1 MDVALDQVDTKL
13 DGGAEGRERVFWA
26 LIRISAMTPEQNAAA
41 SKLRREALGMRD
53 RHRPMLREL
62 SRPFYIRGH
71 AQEISH
77 AAVTSAAALA
87 RASPRSYDP
96 TQEPLAG
103 ATTAGASAGGRPA
116 GAVPGAGA
124 AAPLHAGDGEGARR
138 RGAGAGRNQFQP
150 PSRYLDGAGLP

>member
-41 SKLRREALGMRD
+41 SKLRRKALRMRD

-87 RASPRSYDP
+87 RAGPLSHDP
-96 TQEPLAG
+96 TQDPIAG
-103 ATTAGASAGGRPA
+103 ATTAGARCGGVAAGGAPGPA
-116 GAVPGAGA
+116 P
-124 AAPLHAGDGEGARR
+124 PAR
-138 RGAGAGRNQFQP
+138 
-150 PSRYLDGAGLP
+150 